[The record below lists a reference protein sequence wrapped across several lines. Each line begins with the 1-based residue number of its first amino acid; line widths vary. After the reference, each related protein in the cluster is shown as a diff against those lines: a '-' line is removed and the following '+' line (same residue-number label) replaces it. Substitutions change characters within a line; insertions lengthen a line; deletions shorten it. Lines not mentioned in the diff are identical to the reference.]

1 MADGDDPP
9 PQVISFRPRRK
20 PRSEETIADAK
31 WEIMARRDKRLGA
44 VESEA
49 RIPRR
54 IRWWIAAA
62 FLVVAFVL
70 LRDRLA
76 EWLPWLG

>member
-1 MADGDDPP
+1 M
-9 PQVISFRPRRK
+9 Q
-20 PRSEETIADAK
+20 
-31 WEIMARRDKRLGA
+31 WEIMARR
-44 VESEA
+44 EA
-49 RIPRR
+49 RLKRIGSSPSRIPTR